1 MKNVVWCS
9 NCLNMSTRPRISFDE
24 RGFCNACVWMEEK
37 KNLDWSSRLLE
48 FENVINE
55 IKSKKKK
62 YDVLVPVSGGKDG
75 SYVAYQLKHKF
86 NLNSLSVT
94 IRPPL
99 ELEIGKQNLVN
110 FVNSGFEHFHVTTN
124 FEAMQKLD
132 KQGFIHEGQ
141 GYYGWL
147 ISIHTAVL
155 RVAQMF
161 DIDLIV
167 YGEDGEIEYGGS
179 LDYKNKG
186 FYGVDYMKKVYLND
200 TYGKLLKL
208 SNLNE
213 NEKFWFTFPEEIN
226 PNLKVTHFS
235 FFENWDPYRN
245 YLTAKKYCGL
255 SDIENTNTG
264 TFTNFAQN
272 DQLLAS
278 LHYYLMFLKFGFG
291 RATQD
296 AGIEIR
302 RGALDR
308 EQGKN
313 LIRVYD
319 GIFPKENIPYY
330 LKYFDLS
337 EKDFIKIIDS
347 WANKDILHKVGDE
360 WKLKIDIN

>member
-1 MKNVVWCS
+1 MSDIKWCK

-37 KNLDWSSRLLE
+37 KNLDWQPRLLE

-75 SYVAYQLKHKF
+75 SYVSYQLKHKF
-86 NLNSLSVT
+86 NLNSLAVT

-99 ELEIGKQNLVN
+99 ELDIGKQNLVN
-110 FVNSGFEHFHVTTN
+110 FVNSGYEHLHVTAN
-124 FEAMQKLD
+124 FDAMQKLD
-132 KQGFIHEGQ
+132 KQGFIHQGQ

-147 ISIHTAVL
+147 IAIHTAVL

-161 DIDLIV
+161 EIDLIV

-179 LDYKNKG
+179 LDYKNNG
-186 FYGVDYMKKVYLND
+186 FYGVDYMKKVFLND
-200 TYGKLLKL
+200 TYSELLKI
-208 SNLNE
+208 SNLKE
-213 NEKFWFTFPEEIN
+213 DEKFWFSFPENLN
-226 PNLKVTHFS
+226 PNLKITHFS

-255 SDIENTNTG
+255 KDIENTNTG

-272 DQLLAS
+272 DQILAS

-313 LIRVYD
+313 LVKVYD
-319 GIFPKENIPYY
+319 GMFSKENIPYY
-330 LKYFDLS
+330 LDYFQLS
-337 EKDFIKIIDS
+337 EKEFFDLIDH
-347 WANKDILHKVGDE
+347 WANKDILHKIDGE
-360 WKLKIDIN
+360 WKLKININ

>member
-1 MKNVVWCS
+1 
-9 NCLNMSTRPRISFDE
+9 
-24 RGFCNACVWMEEK
+24 
-37 KNLDWSSRLLE
+37 
-48 FENVINE
+48 
-55 IKSKKKK
+55 
-62 YDVLVPVSGGKDG
+62 
-75 SYVAYQLKHKF
+75 
-86 NLNSLSVT
+86 
-94 IRPPL
+94 
-99 ELEIGKQNLVN
+99 
-110 FVNSGFEHFHVTTN
+110 
-124 FEAMQKLD
+124 
-132 KQGFIHEGQ
+132 
-141 GYYGWL
+141 
-147 ISIHTAVL
+147 
-155 RVAQMF
+155 MF

-208 SNLNE
+208 SKLNE

-245 YLTAKKYCGL
+245 YLIAKKYCGL
-255 SDIENTNTG
+255 SDTENTNTG

-272 DQLLAS
+272 DQILAS

-308 EQGKN
+308 EQAKN

-330 LKYFDLS
+330 LDYFKLS
-337 EKDFIKIIDS
+337 EKDFIKIIDN
-347 WANKDILHKVGDE
+347 WANKDILHKVGEE